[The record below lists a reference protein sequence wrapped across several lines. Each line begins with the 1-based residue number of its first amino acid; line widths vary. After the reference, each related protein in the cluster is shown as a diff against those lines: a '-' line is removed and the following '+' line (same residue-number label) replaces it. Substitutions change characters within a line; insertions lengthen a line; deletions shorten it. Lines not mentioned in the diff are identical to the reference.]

1 MRKLLITL
9 FASIALL
16 MPLALPAAGSAVN
29 VFQNC
34 GTGPQTDVCSEVQT
48 QNSNGTNPIIHIIK
62 VVIDILSFAIGV
74 AAVIILI
81 ISGLRFVLNGGD
93 AKAVEQARSG
103 VLYALVGIVVA
114 VVAQT
119 IVVFVL
125 NRIK

>member
-1 MRKLLITL
+1 MKKLLL
-9 FASIALL
+9 FLLASIALSA
-16 MPLALPAAGSAVN
+16 PLALPSTGSAVN

-34 GTGPQTDVCSEVQT
+34 GTGPQTDVCSEVHN
-48 QNSNGTNPIIHIIK
+48 QNVNGTNPVLHVIK
-62 VVIDILSFAIGV
+62 IVIDIVSYAIGV

-81 ISGLRFVLNGGD
+81 ISGLRFVINGGD
-93 AKAVEQARSG
+93 SKAVEQARSG